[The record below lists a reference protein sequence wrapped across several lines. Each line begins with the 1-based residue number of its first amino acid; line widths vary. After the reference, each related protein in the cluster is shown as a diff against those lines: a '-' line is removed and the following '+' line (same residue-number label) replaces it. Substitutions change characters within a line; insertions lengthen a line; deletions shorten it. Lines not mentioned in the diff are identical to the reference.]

1 MAKPFYKKITSVLG
15 FFLFALLIASFAFFG
30 AGSLLTQQGTVVAT
44 IGDQSVTLPEFS
56 TTFQSEVAR
65 YREQFG
71 PEFDTQQAL
80 LYGLDKVVINQM
92 VQRASLDQEIEDL
105 GLLGSSA
112 EVRSIVSSMEAFQDI
127 SGNFSDLLY
136 RQRIASIGL
145 NAKEFET
152 RIRVEI
158 ARNQLVKA
166 VAETAIIPQALVT
179 TLYNYRKESRRAKI
193 VTIPASTISDIG
205 VADAETLQT
214 FYDLNKNSFA
224 APEFRDLSFLIVD
237 TALFAKEQEFT
248 EEELQSEYEFRFEEF
263 NIAKSR
269 TVAVAV
275 LKEENQAREL
285 FDRVQAGEDFTAVAV
300 ELSGFAADELV
311 LGERTK
317 SQITDNYSAVAA
329 ERVFSVALD
338 GVTQPTQSL
347 ISWQVF
353 HVSGITEGL
362 ERPLEDVRG
371 ELIQLLAEE
380 QGIDDLY
387 NAVAAI
393 DDEIASG
400 SNLEEISVA
409 AGIPLIHVPATTN
422 LGQDIDGNLI
432 ANTEVLPYLAKGFS
446 IDNETPL
453 ELYPVEGRDVFYIAV
468 VNGITPPTPYP
479 LEQVTDRV
487 RLGWRAQQQLAR
499 SREYA
504 NQALAAANAGTA
516 LEVLAET
523 YGGIYFETEA
533 FRRDRVFT
541 QRELSP
547 GIARLMFSLEEGAF
561 GVEADARG
569 DGYLI
574 LQVSE
579 IKSEDPA
586 NDQFEYLALLT
597 NLQVELQNDLFI
609 QLQAA
614 IQKDLDIVIYQNLI
628 DVVFDPDRQAGAGRV
643 R

>member
-44 IGDQSVTLPEFS
+44 VGDQTVTLPEFS

-80 LYGLDKVVINQM
+80 LFGLDKVVINQM
-92 VQRASLDQEIEDL
+92 VQRASLDQEVEDL
-105 GLLGSSA
+105 GLLGSSV
-112 EVRSIVSSMEAFQDI
+112 EVRTIIRDMEAFHDI

-136 RQRIASIGL
+136 RQRIANFGL
-145 NAKEFET
+145 TAEEFET
-152 RIRVEI
+152 TVRVDI
-158 ARNQLVKA
+158 ARNQLIKA

-214 FYDLNKNSFA
+214 FYELNKNSFA
-224 APEFRDLSFLIVD
+224 APEFRDLTFLVVD
-237 TALFAKEQEFT
+237 TALFAKKQEFT
-248 EEELQSEYEFRFEEF
+248 EEELQVEYDFRFEEF
-263 NIAKSR
+263 NIAESR

-285 FDRVQAGEDFTAVAV
+285 FDRVQGGEDFIAVAV
-300 ELSGFAADELV
+300 EISGFTADELV
-311 LGERTK
+311 LGEQTK
-317 SQITDNYSAVAA
+317 SQIIDNYSAVAA

-387 NAVAAI
+387 SALAAI

-409 AGIPLIHVPATTN
+409 AGIPLIHVPATSN

-432 ANTEVLPYLAKGFS
+432 AERALPYLAMGFS
-446 IDNETPL
+446 NNSETPL
-453 ELYPVEGRDVFYIAV
+453 ELYPVEDRDVFYMVV
-468 VNGITPPTPYP
+468 VNGITPPMPFP

-487 RLGWRAQQQLAR
+487 QLGWRAQQQLAK

-504 NQALAAANAGTA
+504 NQALAAAKAGTA

-579 IKSEDPA
+579 IKIEDPA

-597 NLQVELQNDLFI
+597 NLQVELQNDLFT
-609 QLQAA
+609 QLKAA

-628 DVVFDPDRQAGAGRV
+628 DVVFDSDRQVGAGRI